1 MSSERLPVILTNQK
15 LQLGL
20 CHSREP
26 LESARSDL
34 LRLIMKLVW
43 HASNPRLRVV
53 KTVISQLRLERS
65 IVVTDAS
72 T

>member
-20 CHSREP
+20 YHSREP

-43 HASNPRLRVV
+43 HARNPRLRVV
-53 KTVISQLRLERS
+53 KTVIS
-65 IVVTDAS
+65 
-72 T
+72 